1 MNSKLLITGENG
13 FLAQNMINFFFNK
26 NYDVFIIVRNLNC
39 YKIENSNKFVNK
51 YIKTKSNLPTKLDSV
66 IHCAGEAHS
75 NLINSSKFNEEK
87 KFTKYVIDLCIKK
100 NVKSFFYIS
109 SAKVN
114 VDFTKKIE
122 IINEH
127 SNYKS
132 RSFYANHKLDT
143 EQIIL
148 RYLKNSKI
156 NSYIFRLP
164 LVIGPNAKG
173 NLLRL
178 YQYIKTNLPIPVIN
192 TNNKRSFISTNNL
205 NLLIHKVLTS
215 NIIFKPG
222 TFLICNDEK
231 LSTLELIK
239 YIKKSLRKKSFLIL
253 INPKFA
259 RIFLLKF
266 KFINFFYNQNIDNS
280 KAKINF
286 NWQPDNDVKNS
297 LNIMLQ
303 SYKKKYE

>member
-1 MNSKLLITGENG
+1 MKNKLLITGENG
-13 FLAQNMINFFFNK
+13 FIAQNIINFFFKK
-26 NYDVFIIVRNLNC
+26 NYDVFIIVRNFNC
-39 YKIENSNKFVNK
+39 YKIINSKSIEDE
-51 YIKTKSNLPTKLDSV
+51 YIKKKCNLPTIIDSV

-75 NLINSSKFNEEK
+75 NKVNLKKFNNEK
-87 KFTKYVIDLCIKK
+87 AFTKYLIDLCIKK
-100 NVKSFFYIS
+100 NVRFFFYIS

-222 TFLICNDEK
+222 TFLVCNDEK

-239 YIKKSLRKKSFLIL
+239 FIRKTLTKKGILIL

-259 RIFLLKF
+259 KIFFLKF
-266 KFINFFYNQNIDNS
+266 KFFNFFYNQNIDNS
-280 KAKINF
+280 KAKKNF
-286 NWQPDNDVKNS
+286 NWQPDNDLKKS
-297 LNIMLQ
+297 LNLMLL
-303 SYKKKYE
+303 SYKK

>member
-1 MNSKLLITGENG
+1 
-13 FLAQNMINFFFNK
+13 MIG
-26 NYDVFIIVRNLNC
+26 
-39 YKIENSNKFVNK
+39 
-51 YIKTKSNLPTKLDSV
+51 
-66 IHCAGEAHS
+66 H
-75 NLINSSKFNEEK
+75 
-87 KFTKYVIDLCIKK
+87 
-100 NVKSFFYIS
+100 
-109 SAKVN
+109 
-114 VDFTKKIE
+114 
-122 IINEH
+122 
-127 SNYKS
+127 
-132 RSFYANHKLDT
+132 
-143 EQIIL
+143 
-148 RYLKNSKI
+148 
-156 NSYIFRLP
+156 
-164 LVIGPNAKG
+164 NAKG